1 MRQVTEV
8 ERDGPAP
15 DPPGHPSG
23 VPRTP
28 PAGPG
33 WWRRWPEWAPLAA
46 GTWSLLY
53 GLLGLWWTLGGDGF
67 PFGEGDPDAVGS
79 LLGGV
84 PTAIGAPVVAALGLA
99 GAAAAPAMVRPWGR
113 QVPRRLIGGFAW
125 ASAAVLLLVV
135 PDARVLMLLGYL
147 PAPVFQ
153 FGFGSLDWPVGNQL
167 LAIVGGGLWAAAALA
182 FQRQARQ
189 ACPFCGR
196 AGHATAGPD
205 GHARRDGPR
214 WGRWATWVAV
224 LAPLPY
230 AATRLAWALD
240 VPLGVTD
247 EFMAAYQADYAAKG
261 VGLWRFTLGGMA
273 LGGSILTMGL
283 VQRWGE
289 VFPRWVP
296 VLADRRVPPALAIVP
311 ATLVALAVTVASL
324 TIWSG
329 AADGGIDLGLGAGTW
344 GLGGPMLVWPLWGVS
359 LGAATLAYHLRRR
372 GPCRRCG
379 RG

>member
-1 MRQVTEV
+1 MRQTIEV
-8 ERDGPAP
+8 ERERRA
-15 DPPGHPSG
+15 
-23 VPRTP
+23 R
-28 PAGPG
+28 AGAG
-33 WWRRWPEWAPLAA
+33 WWSRWPEWAPLAA
-46 GTWSLLY
+46 GIWSLLY
-53 GLLGLWWTLGGDGF
+53 GLLGLWWALGGDGF

-79 LLGGV
+79 LLGEV
-84 PTAIGAPVVAALGLA
+84 PARVGAPVVAALGLA
-99 GAAAAPAMVRPWGR
+99 GAAAALALVRPWGR
-113 QVPRRLIGGFAW
+113 HLPRRLLATFAW
-125 ASAAVLLLVV
+125 AAAAVLLLVV

-147 PAPVFQ
+147 PALLFQ
-153 FGFGSLDWPVGNQL
+153 FGFETVEWPVVNQL
-167 LAIVGGGLWAAAALA
+167 LGIVGGALWAAAALG
-182 FQRQARQ
+182 FQRRARH
-189 ACPFCGR
+189 ACPHCGR
-196 AGHATAGPD
+196 TDHIPGGPAGWA
-205 GHARRDGPR
+205 GPR

-247 EFMAAYQADYAAKG
+247 EFMAAYQADYVAKG

-296 VLADRRVPPALAIVP
+296 SLAGRRVPPALAIVP

-329 AADGGIDLGLGAGTW
+329 AADGGIDLGLTSSTW
-344 GLGGPMLVWPLWGVS
+344 GLGGPMLVWPLWGIS

-372 GPCRRCG
+372 GRCRHCG